1 MEWEGRKMNK
11 IIGTIGALLFI
22 IGASTNMAQY
32 DLVPYFIMALGVICL
47 VAWHITEVKQ

>member
-1 MEWEGRKMNK
+1 MNK

-22 IGASTNMAQY
+22 IGASTSMTRY

-47 VAWHITEVKQ
+47 VAWHITEVTHEQAGTY